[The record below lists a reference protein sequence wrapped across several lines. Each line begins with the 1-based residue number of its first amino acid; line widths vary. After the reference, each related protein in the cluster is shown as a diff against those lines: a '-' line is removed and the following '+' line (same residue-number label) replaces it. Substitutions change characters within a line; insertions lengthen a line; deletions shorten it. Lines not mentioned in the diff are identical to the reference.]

1 MIWFAGLIGLIIT
14 AVLISAFSREYFSR
28 HGKGQ
33 GRSQFHS
40 RHRNQRKS
48 DRNAGPLKGG
58 PDSNRSGR
66 SCPIC
71 KASLSGGGRVYSAVF
86 PGKTDRMM
94 HIFGCPYCYP
104 KLEPI
109 PEPRERNCPVCRK
122 KLELEDYAI
131 ARMFPPRPGKPK
143 PHVHVLGC
151 TRCRGPRKS

>member
-1 MIWFAGLIGLIIT
+1 MIWFAGLIGLVVT
-14 AVLISAFSREYFSR
+14 AVLISALSREYFSR
-28 HGKGQ
+28 H
-33 GRSQFHS
+33 RST
-40 RHRNQRKS
+40 RRNRQKS
-48 DRNAGPLKGG
+48 VGSHGSLNGSAN
-58 PDSNRSGR
+58 STRSGR

-104 KLEPI
+104 KQEPI
-109 PEPRERNCPVCRK
+109 PDPRERNCPVCKK
-122 KLELEDYAI
+122 KLDFEDYAI